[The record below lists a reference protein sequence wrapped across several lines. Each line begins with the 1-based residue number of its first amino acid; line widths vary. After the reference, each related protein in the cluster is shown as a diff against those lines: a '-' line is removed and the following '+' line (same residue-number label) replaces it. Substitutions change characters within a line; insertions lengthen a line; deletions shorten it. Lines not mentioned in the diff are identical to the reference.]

1 MITEQQKNKIA
12 QLTDTVIEA
21 NAAVQVAD
29 EDLDKSRQELEDYL
43 KSLVEG
49 DESNGD
55 QFEIKAVRKAR
66 R

>member
-29 EDLDKSRQELEDYL
+29 EELDKSRQELEDYL